1 MDSKIIFKLLF
12 VIFFF
17 LQTQLNAIEFKG
29 KFLQGHYII
38 GITDPSAEIIIDKK
52 CVDLCGCCYHDL
64 IKSHVEDCLNDIVH
78 NLTNDTSFCEQKC
91 STNSS
96 FL

>member
-1 MDSKIIFKLLF
+1 MRCKAFSTCHKCNNDILWIDYEEYDA
-12 VIFFF
+12 
-17 LQTQLNAIEFKG
+17 T
-29 KFLQGHYII
+29 
-38 GITDPSAEIIIDKK
+38 EIIIDKK
-52 CVDLCGCCYHDL
+52 WVDLCGCCYHDL
-64 IKSHVEDCLNDIVH
+64 IKFHVEDCLNDIVY

>member
-1 MDSKIIFKLLF
+1 MRCKAFSTCHKCNNDILWIDYEEYDA
-12 VIFFF
+12 
-17 LQTQLNAIEFKG
+17 T
-29 KFLQGHYII
+29 
-38 GITDPSAEIIIDKK
+38 EIILDKK
-52 CVDLCGCCYHDL
+52 WVDLCGCCYHDL
-64 IKSHVEDCLNDIVH
+64 IKFHVEDCLNDIVY

>member
-1 MDSKIIFKLLF
+1 MRCKPFSTCHKCNNDILWIDYEEYDA
-12 VIFFF
+12 
-17 LQTQLNAIEFKG
+17 T
-29 KFLQGHYII
+29 
-38 GITDPSAEIIIDKK
+38 EIIIDKK
-52 CVDLCGCCYHDL
+52 WVDLCGCCYHDL
-64 IKSHVEDCLNDIVH
+64 IKFHVEDCLNDIVH

>member
-1 MDSKIIFKLLF
+1 MRCKAFSNCHKCNNDILWIDYEEYDA
-12 VIFFF
+12 
-17 LQTQLNAIEFKG
+17 T
-29 KFLQGHYII
+29 
-38 GITDPSAEIIIDKK
+38 EIILDKK
-52 CVDLCGCCYHDL
+52 WVDLCGCCYHDL
-64 IKSHVEDCLNDIVH
+64 IKFHVEDCLNDIVY

>member
-1 MDSKIIFKLLF
+1 MRCKAFSTCHKCNNDILWIDYEEYDA
-12 VIFFF
+12 
-17 LQTQLNAIEFKG
+17 T
-29 KFLQGHYII
+29 
-38 GITDPSAEIIIDKK
+38 EIIIDKK
-52 CVDLCGCCYHDL
+52 WVDLCGCCYHDL
-64 IKSHVEDCLNDIVH
+64 IKFHVEDCLNDIVH

>member
-1 MDSKIIFKLLF
+1 MRCKAFSTCHKCNNDILWIDYEEYGA
-12 VIFFF
+12 
-17 LQTQLNAIEFKG
+17 T
-29 KFLQGHYII
+29 
-38 GITDPSAEIIIDKK
+38 EIIIDNK

-64 IKSHVEDCLNDIVH
+64 IKSHVDDCLNDIVH